1 MRLGTL
7 LVLFDVYITW
17 ARIEKTSPVKN
28 DGQVSARLTQLPIL
42 TQYFFFLTMN
52 ILATVAQHGIIRTLA
67 RVLLSQ
73 PDNRGDDNK
82 SPVSTGEDGLSQT
95 TVVPGH
101 ASPNAISTAL
111 LVSSC
116 SKLFP
121 ILLVI
126 WPTEAK
132 EGDPF
137 GFAFQASNYVGWAV
151 LLNNIEALLILLNC
165 GYRIASGLAIAGVI
179 ARWLVEGW
187 ILNLVGLGID
197 TSPIGDVLTALAY
210 ARSWLDLGKG
220 G

>member
-28 DGQVSARLTQLPIL
+28 DGQIGSRLTQMPIL

-73 PDNRGDDNK
+73 PDNHGNDNK
-82 SPVSTGEDGLSQT
+82 SPVSTGEDGLSQA

-165 GYRIASGLAIAGVI
+165 GYRIATGLALAGVI

-197 TSPIGDVLTALAY
+197 TSPIGDVLTALGY
-210 ARSWLDLGKG
+210 VRSWLDLG
-220 G
+220 

>member
-1 MRLGTL
+1 M
-7 LVLFDVYITW
+7 
-17 ARIEKTSPVKN
+17 
-28 DGQVSARLTQLPIL
+28 PIL
-42 TQYFFFLTMN
+42 TQYIFFLTMN
-52 ILATVAQHGIIRTLA
+52 VLATVAQHGIIRTLA
-67 RVLLSQ
+67 RVFLSQ
-73 PDNRGDDNK
+73 PDHHGDDIK
-82 SPVSTGEDGLSQT
+82 SPTSAAGDGLSQA

-165 GYRIASGLAIAGVI
+165 GYKIATGLAVAGVV

-187 ILNLVGLGID
+187 VLNLVGLGID
-197 TSPIGDVLTALAY
+197 TSPIGDVLTAISY
-210 ARSWLDLGKG
+210 VRSWLDLGAG
-220 G
+220 S